1 MEFNVGDKKYVLE
14 YTFEAAENQKCVDAM
29 TDIFGGAM
37 MTKIDETKSEAL
49 QIRDFLMTISDLPRM
64 AMDMFYAGLLE
75 NHGEDGDGTITSRLD
90 AKRLYKQFCKE
101 NPEDAMATS
110 YYGLITVI
118 STQMEEDGFFK
129 RTGMGDILDNMNSAA
144 EKAKKP
150 RKQPQDHKKKQPT
163 KKQREAMTKA
173 AEKENLST
181 SE

>member
-1 MEFNVGDKKYVLE
+1 MKFSVEGKEYTLE

-101 NPEDAMATS
+101 NPDDAMATS

-118 STQMEEDGFFK
+118 SNQMEEDGFFK
-129 RTGMGDILDNMNSAA
+129 RTGLADILESMGNAVQ
-144 EKAKKP
+144 EVKKP
-150 RKQPQDHKKKQPT
+150 TDHKKKQPT
-163 KKQREAMTKA
+163 KKQKA
-173 AEKENLST
+173 EMEKKADTENLST

>member
-1 MEFNVGDKKYVLE
+1 MNFTVDGKEYTLE

-37 MTKIDETKSEAL
+37 MTKIDESKSEAL

-118 STQMEEDGFFK
+118 SNQMEEDGFFK
-129 RTGMGDILDNMNSAA
+129 RTGLEDILENMGNAVK
-144 EKAKKP
+144 EVKKP
-150 RKQPQDHKKKQPT
+150 TDHKRKQPT
-163 KKQREAMTKA
+163 KKQKEAMEKKA
-173 AEKENLST
+173 ETENLST

>member
-1 MEFNVGDKKYVLE
+1 MKFSVEEKEYTLE

-118 STQMEEDGFFK
+118 SNQMEEDGFFK
-129 RTGMGDILDNMNSAA
+129 RTGLADILESMGNAVQ
-144 EKAKKP
+144 EVKKP
-150 RKQPQDHKKKQPT
+150 TDHKRKQPT
-163 KKQREAMTKA
+163 KKQKA
-173 AEKENLST
+173 ENPST

>member
-1 MEFNVGDKKYVLE
+1 MNFKVEDKEYTLE

-37 MTKIDETKSEAL
+37 MTKIDESKSEAL

-75 NHGEDGDGTITSRLD
+75 NHGEDGDGTVTSRLD
-90 AKRLYKQFCKE
+90 AKRLYKKFCKE
-101 NPEDAMATS
+101 NPDDAMAES

-118 STQMEEDGFFK
+118 SGQMEKDGFFK
-129 RTGMGDILDNMNSAA
+129 RTGLADILENMSKSAQET
-144 EKAKKP
+144 EKEVKKP
-150 RKQPQDHKKKQPT
+150 TDRKRKQPT
-163 KKQREAMTKA
+163 KKQKEAM
-173 AEKENLST
+173 EKREENHST

>member
-1 MEFNVGDKKYVLE
+1 MKFSVEGKEYTLE

-75 NHGEDGDGTITSRLD
+75 NHGEDGDGDGTITSRLD

-101 NPEDAMATS
+101 NPDDTMATS

-118 STQMEEDGFFK
+118 SNQMEEDGFFK
-129 RTGMGDILDNMNSAA
+129 RTGLADILESMGNGVQ
-144 EKAKKP
+144 EVKKP
-150 RKQPQDHKKKQPT
+150 TDRKKKQPT
-163 KKQREAMTKA
+163 KKQKEAMEKKA
-173 AEKENLST
+173 ETENPSI

>member
-1 MEFNVGDKKYVLE
+1 MKFSVEGKEYTLE

-90 AKRLYKQFCKE
+90 AKRLYKNFCKE

-110 YYGLITVI
+110 YYGLVTVI
-118 STQMEEDGFFK
+118 SNQMEEDGFFK
-129 RTGMGDILDNMNSAA
+129 RTSLADILESMGNAVQ
-144 EKAKKP
+144 EVKKP
-150 RKQPQDHKKKQPT
+150 ADRKRKQPT
-163 KKQREAMTKA
+163 KKQKEAMEKKA
-173 AEKENLST
+173 ENLST

>member
-1 MEFNVGDKKYVLE
+1 MNFKVEDKEYTLE

-37 MTKIDETKSEAL
+37 MTKIDESKSEAL

-75 NHGEDGDGTITSRLD
+75 NHGEDGDGEIMSRLD
-90 AKRLYKQFCKE
+90 AKRLYKKFCKE
-101 NPEDAMATS
+101 NPDDAMAAS

-118 STQMEEDGFFK
+118 SEQMEKDGFFK
-129 RTGMGDILDNMNSAA
+129 RSGLADILESMDNAIQK
-144 EKAKKP
+144 ETKKP
-150 RKQPQDHKKKQPT
+150 TDRKRQQPT
-163 KKQREAMTKA
+163 MKQKEAM
-173 AEKENLST
+173 EKKEENHST

>member
-1 MEFNVGDKKYVLE
+1 MKFSVEGKEYTLE
-14 YTFEAAENQKCVDAM
+14 YTFEAAENQKSVDAM

-75 NHGEDGDGTITSRLD
+75 NHGEDGYGTITSRLD

-101 NPEDAMATS
+101 NPDDAMATS

-118 STQMEEDGFFK
+118 SNQMEEDAFFK
-129 RTGMGDILDNMNSAA
+129 RTGLADILESMGDAA
-144 EKAKKP
+144 KEVKKP
-150 RKQPQDHKKKQPT
+150 TDHKKKQPT
-163 KKQREAMTKA
+163 KKQKEAMEKKA
-173 AEKENLST
+173 ETENLST

>member
-1 MEFNVGDKKYVLE
+1 MKFTVCEKEYTLE

-64 AMDMFYAGLLE
+64 AMDMLYAGLLE
-75 NHGEDGDGTITSRLD
+75 NHGEDGDGAITSRLD

-101 NPEDAMATS
+101 NPENAMAAS
-110 YYGLITVI
+110 YYGLVTAI
-118 STQMEEDGFFK
+118 SNQMEEDGFFK
-129 RTGMGDILDNMNSAA
+129 RTGMEDILGNMNSAI
-144 EKAKKP
+144 ETKKKSP
-150 RKQPQDHKKKQPT
+150 KKPQDHKRKQPSKKQ
-163 KKQREAMTKA
+163 KEAMEKKA
-173 AEKENLST
+173 ETGSLST

>member
-1 MEFNVGDKKYVLE
+1 MEFLVEGKEFTLE

-49 QIRDFLMTISDLPRM
+49 QMRDFLMTISDLPRM

-90 AKRLYKQFCKE
+90 AKRLYKKFCKE
-101 NPEDAMATS
+101 NPDDAMASS

-118 STQMEEDGFFK
+118 SNQMEEDGFFK
-129 RTGMGDILDNMNSAA
+129 RTGLEDILKSMD
-144 EKAKKP
+144 KAVKETKRP
-150 RKQPQDHKKKQPT
+150 ADRKKKQPT
-163 KKQREAMTKA
+163 KKQKEAMEKKTKTG
-173 AEKENLST
+173 NPST